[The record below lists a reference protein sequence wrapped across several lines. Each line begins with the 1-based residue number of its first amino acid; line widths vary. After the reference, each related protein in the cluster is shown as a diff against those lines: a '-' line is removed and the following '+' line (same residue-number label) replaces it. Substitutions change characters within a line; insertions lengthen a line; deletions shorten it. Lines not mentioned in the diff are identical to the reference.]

1 MSGFLEGLGDFVT
14 VGIGD
19 VGNSYQE
26 MLMADASIGVP
37 DALPMDY
44 ETTTTTVDYP
54 APEAAQLEPYE
65 PPTTEAIPGLDIG

>member
-1 MSGFLEGLGDFVT
+1 MSDFMQGLGDFVT

-26 MLMADASIGVP
+26 ILMADASISTP
-37 DALPMDY
+37 DALPVDY

-54 APEAAQLEPYE
+54 APEAAALEPYE
-65 PPTTEAIPGLDIG
+65 PPSNDPIPGLDIG